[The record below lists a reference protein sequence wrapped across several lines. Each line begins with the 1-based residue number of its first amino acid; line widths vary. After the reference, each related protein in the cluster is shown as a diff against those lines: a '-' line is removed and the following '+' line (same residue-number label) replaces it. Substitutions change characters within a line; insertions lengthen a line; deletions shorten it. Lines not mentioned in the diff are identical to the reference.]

1 MLLAWSWN
9 RSEVWGA
16 PPPPPCRCYLSWL
29 HTQTHSHINLNATA
43 TITAHSHK
51 YTPQLATITQA
62 STLWRPVVAVTVPCD
77 QNGAQILI
85 PHYARF
91 KQPPLSLILSL
102 YSPAPPQTPVS
113 LSWPTQGPL
122 DRSSTTAA
130 CVCVFLCACV
140 CARLCVWLCHRDRKK
155 KQDPSITWCLLV
167 INNFLSA

>member
-1 MLLAWSWN
+1 MNAILVKRGRHVDTHFFPGVACMILKQKWSLG
-9 RSEVWGA
+9 STPA
-16 PPPPPCRCYLSWL
+16 PPCRCYLSWL
-29 HTQTHSHINLNATA
+29 HTQTDSHINLNAIA

-62 STLWRPVVAVTVPCD
+62 NTLWRPVVAVTVPCD

-130 CVCVFLCACV
+130 CVCVIV
-140 CARLCVWLCHRDRKK
+140 SQRQEKK
-155 KQDPSITWCLLV
+155 AGPQDYMVPTGYK
-167 INNFLSA
+167 